1 MLITESM
8 ADALGDQAEKILIFV
23 EQALRSSL
31 TEKDK
36 AIAQERE
43 EEGDSDD
50 EEDEWRDG
58 TANSRLNIV
67 EDLDAKDVT
76 QLGLMETAVHL
87 LLATL
92 QCKHWRPLHVCHF
105 Q

>member
-8 ADALGDQAEKILIFV
+8 ADALGDQTEKVLIFV

-31 TEKDK
+31 TEKDT
-36 AIAQERE
+36 IAQERE

-50 EEDEWRDG
+50 EEDELRDG

-76 QLGLMETAVHL
+76 KLGLMETAVHL

-92 QCKHWRPLHVCHF
+92 QCKHWRALHVCHF